1 MLRGHSHIQESF
13 ERLIGEGGLRHAYLF
28 FGDEGIGKSL
38 FAHSLARRIECGSFG
53 ETDTPLTDL
62 SVCAISEKGTIGIE
76 EVRALRAFLWQTPF
90 HSPRRT
96 VIVDDAG
103 RMTPEA
109 QGALLKIVE
118 EPPAHG
124 LVILVAHDVSE
135 LLPPLVSRTARIH
148 FKRMPREEL
157 KDALIDAF
165 GVPPVRAEQIAARSF
180 GSLGRAL
187 LLLRGPLPAPAE
199 EDGKLVLERDLEA
212 EILAR
217 YEEDPIRHAPLIGKL
232 VARAASLKQYNL
244 NPNLQRKAVEY
255 ETGDLYT

>member
-38 FAHSLARRIECGSFG
+38 FARSLARRIECGSFE
-53 ETDTPLTDL
+53 ETGTPLTDL
-62 SVCAISEKGTIGIE
+62 SVCSPNEKGTIGIE

-90 HSPRRT
+90 HSARRT
-96 VIVDDAG
+96 AIVDDAG

-124 LVILVAHDVSE
+124 LVILVAHDTNE

-148 FKRMPREEL
+148 FKRLPRKEL
-157 KDALIDAF
+157 KDTLVDMF
-165 GVPPVRAEQIAARSF
+165 SVPPVRAEQIAARSF

-187 LLLRGPLPAPAE
+187 LLFRGPLATSSE
-199 EDGKLVLERDLEA
+199 EDGKLALERDLEA

-217 YEEDPIRHAPLIGKL
+217 YEEDPVRHASLIGKL
-232 VARAASLKQYNL
+232 VARAASLRQYNL
-244 NPNLQRKAVEY
+244 NPTIQRKAVEY
-255 ETGDLYT
+255 ETRDLYT